1 MMMSLM
7 SKLLMST
14 VVATVALSTTIQADT
29 KKPEN
34 NVVKPTLQKKQPDIK
49 DLVRYIRTSVV
60 RNPQVD
66 IKGLTIIE
74 SKTLKELPGWNVL
87 LTTIDLEYQKKPI
100 HAPEIIFVK
109 DGLVTSSL
117 VNLKTG
123 EDYKNTIKPKV
134 PTSLYNDA
142 HLLFGNKNAA
152 HKLVV
157 FSDPMCPFCRDIVPG
172 IMKAAKENPS
182 KIALYYYHL
191 PLLRIHPV
199 SGVLTRVMHEAQ
211 KEKKLDVIEKMY
223 TLNIDARETNATKI
237 LSAVQKHTGYTM
249 SEKKL
254 ADKELNKAMKAD
266 EDVAGR
272 MMVNGTP
279 TVYVDGVW
287 DKSRK
292 QYEALIK

>member
-1 MMMSLM
+1 MMSLM

-14 VVATVALSTTIQADT
+14 VVATIALSANTQLDNKQVSNVKKSVV
-29 KKPEN
+29 KKP
-34 NVVKPTLQKKQPDIK
+34 QPDIK
-49 DLVRYIRTSVV
+49 DLIKYIRTSIVK
-60 RNPQVD
+60 NPQVE

-74 SKTLKELPGWNVL
+74 SKSLKELPGWNVL

-100 HAPEIIFVK
+100 HAPEIMFVK
-109 DGLVTSSL
+109 DGFVTSSL

-123 EDYKNTIKPKV
+123 EDYKNTIKPHV
-134 PTSLYNDA
+134 PASLYDDA
-142 HLLFGNKNAA
+142 HLLFGNKDAT

-157 FSDPMCPFCRDIVPG
+157 FSDPMCPFCRDIVPD

-211 KEKKLDVIEKMY
+211 KENKLDVVEKMY
-223 TLNIDARETNATKI
+223 TLSIDAKETDTTKI
-237 LSAVQKHTGYTM
+237 LSAVQKHTGYSISAKTL
-249 SEKKL
+249 E
-254 ADKELNKAMKAD
+254 DKNLNTSMKAD
-266 EDVAGR
+266 EDTAGR

-292 QYEALIK
+292 KYQALIK

>member
-1 MMMSLM
+1 MIMSLM

-14 VVATVALSTTIQADT
+14 VVATVAFNTTIQADT

-34 NVVKPTLQKKQPDIK
+34 NIVEPMVKQKQPDVK
-49 DLVRYIRTSVV
+49 DLVKYIRTSVV
-60 RNPQVD
+60 RNPQVE

-74 SKTLKELPGWNVL
+74 SKHLKELPGWNVL
-87 LTTIDLEYQKKPI
+87 LTMIDLEYQKKPI
-100 HAPEIIFVK
+100 HAPEIMFVK
-109 DGLVTSSL
+109 DGLITSSL

-123 EDYKNTIKPKV
+123 EDYRNTIKPKV
-134 PTSLYNDA
+134 PNSLYNDA

-152 HKLVV
+152 HKLLV

-211 KEKKLDVIEKMY
+211 KANKLDVVEKMY
-223 TLNIDARETNATKI
+223 TLDIDARETNTTKI
-237 LSAVQKHTGYTM
+237 LSAVQKHTGYTI
-249 SEKKL
+249 SKKEL
-254 ADKELNKAMKAD
+254 DDKELNKEMKAD
-266 EDVAGR
+266 EDSAGR

-292 QYEALIK
+292 KYQTFIK